1 MTMDDSLHHQ
11 QASALVSAQNES
23 CYDRAKA
30 IKAFD
35 DSKAGV
41 KGLVDAGIK
50 RIPEFFAA
58 GPEEVL
64 ESGPTHLQIPVIDLA
79 GARGDAFRRKT
90 IVDDVRRA
98 SETWGFF
105 QVLNHGLG
113 KEVLPEMIEGVRRFN
128 EQATEV
134 KMRYYTRDVKKV
146 RFNSN
151 FDLYQSKA
159 ANWRD
164 TLVCIMAPD
173 PPSAEELPE
182 TCREIIMEYSKKVR
196 ELGYTLCEL
205 LAEALGLH
213 PNHLIEMDCAAGH
226 AIFCHYYPACPEPGR
241 TFGTSRHSDPDFFTI
256 LLQDQIGGLQ
266 IFHQNQWV
274 NISPLAEALVVNLG
288 DLMQLISNDKFRSA
302 DHRVLAN
309 RVGPRISVACFFSTH
324 YQPSNRFCSP
334 IEELL
339 SDDKPPLYREILVSD
354 YVSFFK
360 SKGLGSGLA
369 LDYFRL

>member
-1 MTMDDSLHHQ
+1 MDDSLHHQ

-23 CYDRAKA
+23 CYDRATA
-30 IKAFD
+30 IKTFD

-41 KGLVDAGIK
+41 KGLVDAGIEK
-50 RIPEFFAA
+50 IPEFFVSP
-58 GPEEVL
+58 PEEVSD
-64 ESGPTHLQIPVIDLA
+64 SGPTHLQIPLIDLT

-90 IVDDVRRA
+90 IVDEVRRA

-105 QVLNHGLG
+105 QVLNHGMG

-128 EQATEV
+128 EQPTEV

-164 TLVCIMAPD
+164 TLLCSMAPD
-173 PPSAEELPE
+173 PPSSEELPE

-196 ELGYTLCEL
+196 ELGHTLCEL

-213 PNHLIEMDCAAGH
+213 PNHLIDMDCAAGH
-226 AIFCHYYPACPEPGR
+226 TLFCHYYPACPEPGR
-241 TFGTSRHSDPDFFTI
+241 TLGTSRHSDPDFFTI

-274 NISPLAEALVVNLG
+274 HISPLAEALVVNLG
-288 DLMQLISNDKFRSA
+288 DLIQLISNDKFRSA
-302 DHRVLAN
+302 EHRVLAN

-324 YQPSNRFCSP
+324 YQPSNRLYGP

-339 SDDKPPLYREILVSD
+339 SDDNPPLYRETLVSD
-354 YVSFFK
+354 YVSFYN
-360 SKGLGSGLA
+360 SKGLGSGRA
-369 LDYFRL
+369 LDHFRL